1 MYFLTLYCTE
11 STYIMSANPSPN
23 EKLDFK
29 RILPIFVIVM
39 VDLLALTVIIP
50 LLPLYA
56 VTFGADPFTIG
67 LLTTSYPLF
76 QLIGGPTLGSLSDRI
91 GRRPVL
97 IISQIGTFI
106 GLLMLGFTDALWVL
120 FLSRILDGFT
130 GGNIVAA
137 QAAITDSTTERTR
150 AQGLGLI
157 GAAFGLGFVLGP
169 AIAGISLAISGNNFR
184 VPALIAAGFSLVSII
199 LTVVWFKETLPEDSR
214 QRHSATPEGTFER
227 IRRALRTPGVGVLLA
242 LMFAQQSVFGGV
254 EALLALFTLNRLGM
268 SAADNALIFVF
279 VGVIIVAVQ
288 GKYIGPWSRR
298 YGERALILSG
308 LILLSVGVGIT
319 SATPEVPV
327 PWYDRDVRAA
337 ELMTDGVEASTLTG
351 VTSVPLPNDDHN
363 GALGLVWLLVAM
375 VPTTLGAGILSPSIN
390 SLISKSVG
398 STEVGGAL
406 GASSSMNSL
415 ANVVAPVVG
424 GLLFQFAGSSMPFLV
439 GALVLLALY
448 VVSQT
453 RLPKPRTF

>member
-1 MYFLTLYCTE
+1 MSTTLPPE
-11 STYIMSANPSPN
+11 

-56 VTFGADPFTIG
+56 VTFGADPLTIG

-76 QLIGGPTLGSLSDRI
+76 QLIGGPALGGLSDRI

-97 IISQIGTFI
+97 IVSQIGTFI
-106 GLLMLGFTDALWVL
+106 GLLMLSFSSALWVL

-137 QAAITDSTTERTR
+137 QAAITDSTTDRTR

-169 AIAGISLAISGNNFR
+169 AIAGVALAMSGNDFR
-184 VPALIAAGFSLVSII
+184 VPALIAAAFSLTSII
-199 LTVVWFKETLPEDSR
+199 LTSVWFKETLSEERRGQHAAS
-214 QRHSATPEGTFER
+214 SEGMIAR
-227 IRRALRTPGVGVLLA
+227 LRRALRTPGVGVLLA
-242 LMFAQQSVFGGV
+242 LMFAQQTVFGGV

-268 SAADNALIFVF
+268 SAADNALVFVF
-279 VGVIIVAVQ
+279 VGVILVAVQ

-298 YGERALILSG
+298 YGERKLILSG
-308 LILLSVGVGIT
+308 LLLLSIGVGLT
-319 SATPEVPV
+319 AATPDVPV
-327 PWYDRDVRAA
+327 PWYSRAERIS
-337 ELMTDGVEASTLTG
+337 ELQTRGTQPESALTLVTT
-351 VTSVPLPNDDHN
+351 TSVPLPMDDKHN
-363 GALGLVWLLVAM
+363 GALGLAWLLIAM

-398 STEVGGAL
+398 PTETGGAL

-415 ANVVAPVVG
+415 ANVIAPLVG
-424 GLLFQFAGSSMPFLV
+424 GALFQFGGSSAPFFV
-439 GALVLLALY
+439 GAVSLLGLY
-448 VVSQT
+448 AITQP
-453 RLPKPRTF
+453 RLPKPKAAIA

>member
-1 MYFLTLYCTE
+1 
-11 STYIMSANPSPN
+11 MSANPSLD

-29 RILPIFVIVM
+29 RVLPIFAIVM

-76 QLIGGPTLGSLSDRI
+76 QLIGGPALGSLSDRV

-97 IISQIGTFI
+97 IISQIGTFV
-106 GLLMLGFTDALWVL
+106 GLLLLSFTSSLWVL
-120 FLSRILDGFT
+120 FLSRIIDGFT

-137 QAAITDSTTERTR
+137 QAAMTDSTTERNR

-169 AIAGISLAISGNNFR
+169 AIAGIALALTGNDFR
-184 VPALIAAGFSLVSII
+184 VPALIAAGFSLASII
-199 LTVVWFKETLPEDSR
+199 LTYVWFKETLPEEKRGQNASG
-214 QRHSATPEGTFER
+214 HEGVIART
-227 IRRALRTPGVGVLLA
+227 RRAFRTPGVGVLLG
-242 LMFAQQSVFGGV
+242 LMFAQQAVFGGV

-268 SAADNALIFVF
+268 SAADNALVFVF

-298 YGERALILSG
+298 YGERKLILGG
-308 LILLSVGVGIT
+308 LILLAVGVGLT
-319 SATPEVPV
+319 SATPHVPV
-327 PWYDRDVRAA
+327 PWYDREIRVA
-337 ELMTDGVEASTLTG
+337 ELSISGTEPSTVLG

-363 GALGLVWLLVAM
+363 GVLGLAWLLVAM
-375 VPTTLGAGILSPSIN
+375 IPTTLGAGVLSPSIN

-398 STEVGGAL
+398 PTEVGGAL

-415 ANVVAPVVG
+415 ANVIAPVTG
-424 GLLFQFAGSSMPFLV
+424 GLLFQFMGASSPFLI
-439 GALVLLALY
+439 GALILLLLY

-453 RLPKPRTF
+453 RLPKPQTAPQSA